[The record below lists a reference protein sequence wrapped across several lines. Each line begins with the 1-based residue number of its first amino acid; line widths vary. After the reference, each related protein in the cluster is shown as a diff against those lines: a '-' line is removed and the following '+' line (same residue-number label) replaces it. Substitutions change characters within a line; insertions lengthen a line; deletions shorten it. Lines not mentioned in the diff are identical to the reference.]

1 MPRQTLTSYIKRA
14 GDEMLDKIFH
24 FVVAEMNRRKA
35 AKQNVDVGFWD
46 SNGNY
51 TEDIQKLEPEEQ
63 TELNEL
69 YSPDIDLI
77 VWFDNKKGVVIPEI
91 YIDEFLRKVQDL
103 ALSYGMDYSRS
114 SSPRGMFRQLKEL
127 EKDGYFETEETRF
140 NNAEELAEILR
151 LGHGLQAR
159 VPPRWPSHRPGRL
172 QEVQGDHPGR
182 RGAEPRVSS
191 G

>member
-63 TELNEL
+63 AEFNEP
-69 YSPDIDLI
+69 YSPDINLMF
-77 VWFDNKKGVVIPEI
+77 WLNNKEDITNPEI
-91 YIDEFLRKVQDL
+91 YIDEFLKK
-103 ALSYGMDYSRS
+103 
-114 SSPRGMFRQLKEL
+114 FK
-127 EKDGYFETEETRF
+127 
-140 NNAEELAEILR
+140 I
-151 LGHGLQAR
+151 
-159 VPPRWPSHRPGRL
+159 
-172 QEVQGDHPGR
+172 
-182 RGAEPRVSS
+182 
-191 G
+191 

>member
-1 MPRQTLTSYIKRA
+1 MPKLTLTNYIKRA

-35 AKQNVDVGFWD
+35 VKQNVDVGFWD

-63 TELNEL
+63 AEFNEP
-69 YSPDIDLI
+69 YSPDINLMFWLKEGI
-77 VWFDNKKGVVIPEI
+77 TNPEI

-103 ALSYGMDYSRS
+103 ALNYGMDYSRS
-114 SSPRGMFRQLKEL
+114 SSPRGMFRQLKEV
-127 EKDGYFETEETRF
+127 EKDGYFETEETGF

-151 LGHGLQAR
+151 EEN
-159 VPPRWPSHRPGRL
+159 PCT
-172 QEVQGDHPGR
+172 
-182 RGAEPRVSS
+182 
-191 G
+191 

>member
-63 TELNEL
+63 AELNEL

-77 VWFDNKKGVVIPEI
+77 VWFDNKKGVAIPEI

-127 EKDGYFETEETRF
+127 EKDGYFETEETSF

-151 LGHGLQAR
+151 EEN
-159 VPPRWPSHRPGRL
+159 PCT
-172 QEVQGDHPGR
+172 
-182 RGAEPRVSS
+182 
-191 G
+191 